1 MFLSDREIAACVK
14 EARRTANYG
23 SDHDGSRAE
32 GEHMASMIVFHLI
45 QRAVAQKKGEPD
57 SAS

>member
-1 MFLSDREIAACVK
+1 MFLTDDELKACVRD
-14 EARRTANYG
+14 ARTIANTHHYV
-23 SDHDGSRAE
+23 DRKDA
-32 GEHMASMIVFHLI
+32 EHMASMIVFHLI